1 MNIGK
6 YHPYVEVKG
15 YKEPKTAVCSESRG
29 RSGHGSSKCG

>member
-15 YKEPKTAVCSESRG
+15 YKEPKSTLRETKNG
-29 RSGHGSSKCG
+29 NK